1 MKYLLLI
8 SALSLSGIAAYFS
21 IIGLSTI
28 FPGSVTSIVVMAV
41 ALEVAKIVAAVWT
54 HQNWKK
60 TSILTKIY
68 LSFAIFILMGI
79 TSAGIFGFLSKSHI
93 EHSSSVSFSE
103 NLISEIER
111 KISLEEDSI
120 TRQKAFISDKKLIK
134 NFSEDKNQKIIDQLS
149 SNIDLLYSRL
159 DSDINQINSKISQHQ
174 ERLSFMDDQLQDLRN
189 QKTGFFSSNSKKIKD
204 LEESQKEERDY
215 ISNQLKFLNE
225 SIITIRGESTSKA
238 EEINLEIRK
247 LQNTKVELNQND
259 LELIS
264 SHEDKIKE
272 SLSKIEELNLK
283 KFELNSKNLK
293 IENELGPVKY
303 IAELIKDF
311 GGPDLNTGGS
321 IRLVI
326 IFIVC
331 VFDPLAIVL
340 VICASNSFI
349 TGKKKHLNNSSGPA
363 SETPIKT
370 NIPPT
375 DAERIPAEI
384 PQVSGAPEQPAVGDH
399 KEEQSSTDLGK
410 TDLANPSPA
419 PKNNIIHKDGYKYLG
434 DSK

>member
-1 MKYLLLI
+1 MWPNSCGRERIVSSLPIK
-8 SALSLSGIAAYFS
+8 LSERVEQAINQQHS
-21 IIGLSTI
+21 
-28 FPGSVTSIVVMAV
+28 
-41 ALEVAKIVAAVWT
+41 
-54 HQNWKK
+54 HN
-60 TSILTKIY
+60 
-68 LSFAIFILMGI
+68 SFRPAMNFLMG
-79 TSAGIFGFLSKSHI
+79 K
-93 EHSSSVSFSE
+93 
-103 NLISEIER
+103 
-111 KISLEEDSI
+111 
-120 TRQKAFISDKKLIK
+120 
-134 NFSEDKNQKIIDQLS
+134 
-149 SNIDLLYSRL
+149 RL
-159 DSDINQINSKISQHQ
+159 AQFPDT
-174 ERLSFMDDQLQDLRN
+174 DQLQDLRN

-349 TGKKKHLNNSSGPA
+349 TGKKKHLNSSSEPAAETPKEERPVVEPPKEDQLA
-363 SETPIKT
+363 SEVPIKT
-370 NIPPT
+370 NIPPA

-384 PQVSGAPEQPAVGDH
+384 PQVSGAPEQPAVEDH
-399 KEEQSSTDLGK
+399 KEKQSPTDLGK
-410 TDLANPSPA
+410 TDLAEPSSA
-419 PKNNIIHKDGYKYLG
+419 TKNNIIHKDGYKYLG
-434 DSK
+434 NSK